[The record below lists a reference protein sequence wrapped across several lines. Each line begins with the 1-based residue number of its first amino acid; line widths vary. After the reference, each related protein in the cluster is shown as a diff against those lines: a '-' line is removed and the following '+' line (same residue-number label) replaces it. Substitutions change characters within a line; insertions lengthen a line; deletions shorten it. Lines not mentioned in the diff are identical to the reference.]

1 MCSARFEK
9 ARAPAREGGH
19 MQLGFGTYGFPQ
31 TLSSPGLLPQ
41 STTPFGAYGGGVPQS
56 QVLQLLQIL
65 PQQLQQLQYLQQQ
78 QLQQLQ
84 QLIQSLPAQLQQLQQ
99 LVQFIPYQIQQLQQQ
114 WPTYGLGTAGQ
125 FGLGINPQGFVG
137 QAATHVM

>member
-1 MCSARFEK
+1 
-9 ARAPAREGGH
+9 

-41 STTPFGAYGGGVPQS
+41 STIPLGAYSSGVPQP
-56 QVLQLLQIL
+56 QVLQLLQL
-65 PQQLQQLQYLQQQ
+65 VPQQLQQVQYLQQL
-78 QLQQLQ
+78 QLQQFQ

-99 LVQFIPYQIQQLQQQ
+99 LIQFIPQQIQQLQQQ
-114 WPTYGLGTAGQ
+114 WPTYGLGTSGQ
-125 FGLGINPQGFVG
+125 FGLGIGPAGFGG